1 MGGVIPSELAA
12 YLDSVRITGKVA
24 TSRQDNLKHMR
35 LFLEGNEN
43 LEFGVRLTRDWTYD
57 DVFDLMHERVGTSP
71 DRGHLGGDDTI
82 DAALCVAA
90 LDRFADRLGTSAHRG
105 DRILFA
111 TGHPAGL
118 LPVHAAL
125 ARGAAAAGA
134 TVVQVSEGR
143 RFGAGDIRQIFGVL
157 VWHQHGGLMHT
168 HLPEPMRLSLETLAD
183 EGLDMPDLVVADHGW
198 AGQAASAG
206 LPTIGF
212 ADCNDPGL
220 FVSEAQGQIEVA
232 VPLDDNVC
240 PGLYDPLIAYVLDRA
255 GLPPA

>member
-1 MGGVIPSELAA
+1 VNPAELAE
-12 YLDSVRITGKVA
+12 YLDSVRITGQVA

-43 LEFGVRLTRDWTYD
+43 LEFGVALTRKWTYD

-71 DRGHLGGDDTI
+71 DRSHTEGQDTI
-82 DAALCVAA
+82 DAGACVAA
-90 LDRFADRLGTSAHRG
+90 LDRFADRLGASVRRK

-118 LPVHAAL
+118 LPVHAAF
-125 ARGAAAAGA
+125 ARAAAAAGA
-134 TVVQVSEGR
+134 SVVEVPEGR
-143 RFGAGDIRQIFGVL
+143 RFGAGDIRQVFGVL

-168 HLPEPMRLSLETLAD
+168 HLPEPMRLSIDTLTRD
-183 EGLDMPDLVVADHGW
+183 GIGMPDLVVADHGW
-198 AGQAASAG
+198 AGQAASSG
-206 LPTIGF
+206 FPTLGF

-220 FVSEAQGQIEVA
+220 FVSEAQGQLEVA

-240 PGLYDPLIAYVLDRA
+240 PGLYGPLIAYVLERA

>member
-1 MGGVIPSELAA
+1 MNPAELAE
-12 YLDSVRITGKVA
+12 YLDSVRITGQVA

-35 LFLEGNEN
+35 LFLEGDEN
-43 LEFGVRLTRDWTYD
+43 LEFGVELTRRWTYD

-71 DRGHLGGDDTI
+71 DRSHTEGQDTI
-82 DAALCVAA
+82 DAGTCVAA
-90 LDRFADRLGTSAHRG
+90 LDRFADRLGASVRRK

-118 LPVHAAL
+118 LPVHAAF
-125 ARGAAAAGA
+125 ARAAAAAGA
-134 TVVQVSEGR
+134 TVVEVPEGR
-143 RFGAGDIRQIFGVL
+143 RFGAGDIRQVFGVL

-168 HLPEPMRLSLETLAD
+168 HLPEPMRLSIDTLSRD
-183 EGLDMPDLVVADHGW
+183 GIGMPDLVVADHGW

-206 LPTIGF
+206 FPTIGF

-220 FVSEAQGQIEVA
+220 FVSEAQGQLEVA

-240 PGLYDPLIAYVLDRA
+240 PGLYGPLIAYVLERA